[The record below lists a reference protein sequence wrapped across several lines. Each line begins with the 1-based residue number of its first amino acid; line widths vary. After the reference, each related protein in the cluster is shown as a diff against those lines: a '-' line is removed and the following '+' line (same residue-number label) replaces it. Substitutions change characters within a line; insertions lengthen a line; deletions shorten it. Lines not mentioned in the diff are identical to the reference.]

1 MSNTIVLGQYIYR
14 DLCWVEEAINSPFP
28 PYPLVPRNVQMTK
41 VLSVHFVAPFCGLF
55 LVIFSLSFF
64 ATLQQIDEGLIG

>member
-14 DLCWVEEAINSPFP
+14 DLCWVEEAINSHLP
-28 PYPLVPRNVQMTK
+28 PSPLAPRNVQMTK

-55 LVIFSLSFF
+55 LVTLLSLFF
-64 ATLQQIDEGLIG
+64 RYPTTN